1 VVGDW
6 SRRVGVSDLECRVS
20 VVGCRVLGVGCTL
33 LGVRCRMWAVGC
45 IVSGVGFR
53 KLTSVSTRFKESSF
67 EEIWHI

>member
-1 VVGDW
+1 M
-6 SRRVGVSDLECRVS
+6 
-20 VVGCRVLGVGCTL
+20 
-33 LGVRCRMWAVGC
+33 GVRCRMWAVGC